1 MDCQISNKEPPPRL
15 LRDKKQLRCLVV
27 AVLCYSL
34 KTSSLDISIL
44 HMALDRKISCIWML
58 MAVWYSNLVA
68 LEVKCQRSYW
78 STSAA
83 LNKPAQH
90 TKLPLHNSSDSKHV
104 ANKEKMEEVEKNDKI
119 TNGFPPWKWPVMLIR
134 KAGIEYLN
142 WILKQLNTK
151 YFISQ
156 LANSSIQSQFAQD

>member
-44 HMALDRKISCIWML
+44 HMVLDSKISCIWIL

-83 LNKPAQH
+83 LNKPAQR
-90 TKLPLHNSSDSKHV
+90 TKLPLHNSSNSKNV
-104 ANKEKMEEVEKNDKI
+104 ANKEEEEGQKSDKI
-119 TNGFPPWKWPVMLIR
+119 TNLFPLWKWPMLLIR